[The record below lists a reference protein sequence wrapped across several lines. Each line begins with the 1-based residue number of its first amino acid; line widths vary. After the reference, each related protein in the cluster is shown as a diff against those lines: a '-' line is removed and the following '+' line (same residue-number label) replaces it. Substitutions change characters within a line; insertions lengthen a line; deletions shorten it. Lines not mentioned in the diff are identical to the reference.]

1 MQLLG
6 DQLIRDAGIG
16 LVELVKNAYDADA
29 RRCTVTLEHVDRDEL
44 DSRVVVEDDGQGM
57 DLETVLGVWLEPGTE
72 HRSRQR
78 TQGTRSRKFGRL
90 PLGEK
95 GVGRFAVHKL
105 GRRVRLVTRRARKQE
120 VVVDIDW
127 SAFGGERYLEEV
139 PITVVER
146 PPRVFRGRTAG
157 TRIEIADLRE
167 RPWGRVRVQSLYR
180 AVQSIRSPF
189 GGPDE
194 FTPEL
199 VLVGPA
205 AWLEGM
211 LRPGDVLE
219 ESLFRF
225 RGVLAGDR
233 LTYDYRFVPRGRLT
247 GVAERTVHRELVVQ
261 LALPDL
267 RSGVRRRRRVDLSTH
282 RIGPVTVDLSIY
294 TRDPEV
300 LRLTAVD
307 PVGLGQVLDAN
318 GGLRVYRDGVRVYDY
333 GEPGNDWLELG
344 ARRIQMP
351 TRRLGNNQLLGAVQ
365 LELATSA
372 DLVEKTNREGFV
384 ENPAYETFRQ
394 SVLFT
399 VAQAEAERS
408 VDQRRLR
415 AVATRARKKEP
426 VLEDLSGLRLEVERL
441 GLTEPL
447 KPYLDRIESQY
458 REALGRLLMAAGTGL
473 NLAAVLHEVERMVRE
488 LEGALRAGEEETLLV
503 AAAERIAETLKGLT
517 WLTRRS
523 GRQDLSAKIL
533 VREALF
539 NARLRLATQ
548 GVEATDGTAAGDPDF
563 RLRVDH
569 RLVLASLMN
578 LIDNS
583 LYWLDTGG
591 GGSRRLHVG
600 TTRAPAGRPGILVAD
615 AGPGFLDPP
624 EDLVQ
629 PFFTRKPD
637 GMGLGLHI
645 ADEVMRAHEGRL
657 LFPAAGEVPVPE
669 GLDGAVVVLEFAEP

>member
-1 MQLLG
+1 MELLG
-6 DQLIRDAGIG
+6 DQLIRDPGIG

-29 RRCTVTLEHVDRDEL
+29 RRCTVTLDGVDRD
-44 DSRVVVEDDGQGM
+44 DPGARVVVEDDGQGM

-72 HRSRQR
+72 HRNRQR
-78 TQGTRSRKFGRL
+78 HRGARSRKFGRL

-105 GRRVRLVTRRARKQE
+105 GRKVRLVTRRTRKRE

-127 SAFGGERYLEEV
+127 AAFGSGRYLEEV
-139 PITVVER
+139 PIAARER
-146 PPRVFRGRTAG
+146 AARVFRGTATG
-157 TRIEIADLRE
+157 TRIEITDLRE
-167 RPWGRVRVQSLYR
+167 RPWARARVQSLYR
-180 AVQSIRSPF
+180 AIQSFRSPF
-189 GGPDE
+189 GGPDD
-194 FTPEL
+194 FVPEL

-205 AWLEGM
+205 DWLRGL
-211 LRPGDVLE
+211 LRPGEALDQA
-219 ESLFRF
+219 LFRF
-225 RGVLAGDR
+225 RGVVAGDR
-233 LTYDYRFVPRGRLT
+233 LAYDYRFAPRGRLT
-247 GVAERTVHRELVVQ
+247 GVAERAVRREVGVQ
-261 LALPDL
+261 LALPDP
-267 RSGVRRRRRVDLSTH
+267 RSGVRRRRRIDLGGH
-282 RIGPVTVDLSIY
+282 RVGPVTVDLAIY
-294 TRDPEV
+294 SRDPDV
-300 LRLTAVD
+300 LRLAAVD
-307 PVGLGQVLDAN
+307 PVGLGQMLDAN

-351 TRRLGNNQLLGAVQ
+351 TRRLGNNQVLGAVH

-384 ENPAYETFRQ
+384 ENAAYETFRQ
-394 SVLFT
+394 AVLFT

-408 VDQRRLR
+408 VDLRRLR
-415 AVATRARKKEP
+415 AVAARGRKKEP
-426 VLEDLSGLRLEVERL
+426 VLEDLSALRLEVERL

-447 KPYLDRIESQY
+447 KPYLDRIEGQY
-458 REALGRLLMAAGTGL
+458 REALGRLLVAAGTGL

-488 LEGALRAGEEETLLV
+488 LEGDLRDGAAPERSV
-503 AAAERIAETLKGLT
+503 AAAAGIAETLRGLT
-517 WLTRRS
+517 WLTRH
-523 GRQDLSAKIL
+523 GARQDLPAKVL

-539 NARLRLATQ
+539 NSRLRLAAQ
-548 GVEATDGTAAGDPDF
+548 DVEATDGTLTGDPDF

-578 LIDNS
+578 LIDNA
-583 LYWLDTGG
+583 LYWLAAGAG
-591 GGSRRLHVG
+591 AHRRLHLG
-600 TTRAPAGRPGILVAD
+600 TTRAPGGRPGILVAD
-615 AGPGFLDPP
+615 SGPGFLDPP

-657 LFPAAGEVPVPE
+657 LFPAPGEVPVPE
-669 GLDGAVVVLEFAEP
+669 GLGGALVVLEFGGA